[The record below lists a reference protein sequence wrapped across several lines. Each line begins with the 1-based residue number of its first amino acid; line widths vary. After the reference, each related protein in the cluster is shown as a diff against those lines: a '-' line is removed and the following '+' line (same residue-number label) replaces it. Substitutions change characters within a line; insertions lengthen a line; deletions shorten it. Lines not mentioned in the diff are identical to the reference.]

1 METARGRWTAP
12 LTPRPVRSACAKNP
26 VLRSSPPNPSVDA
39 PTSEHQRWF
48 ADQVQPHEA
57 ALRSYVRGA
66 FPAVRDV
73 DDVVQESY
81 LRIWRL
87 RASEPIRCARA
98 FLFTIARN
106 IALKRVTRQ
115 RVSPEMVVGDL
126 AALGIV
132 AEGHDAAE
140 SAARNET
147 FLLLIEALASLPPR
161 CREVTV
167 LRKLKGVPQ
176 KEIAAMLG
184 IAEKTVEE
192 QVARGVRRC
201 EDFLRKRGVTHF
213 LPR

>member
-1 METARGRWTAP
+1 VET
-12 LTPRPVRSACAKNP
+12 
-26 VLRSSPPNPSVDA
+26 PS
-39 PTSEHQRWF
+39 SEHRRWF
-48 ADQVQPHEA
+48 ADEVQPHDA

-81 LRIWRL
+81 LRIWRSS
-87 RASEPIRCARA
+87 ATVPIRCARA

-106 IALKRVTRQ
+106 IALKRVGRQ
-115 RVSPEMVVGDL
+115 RVSPEIVVGDL

-140 SAARNET
+140 TAARNET
-147 FLLLIEALASLPPR
+147 FLLLIEALATLPPR
-161 CREVTV
+161 CREITV

-176 KEIAAMLG
+176 KEIAARFG

-192 QVARGVRRC
+192 QVSRGVKRC
-201 EDFLRKRGVTHF
+201 EDYLRRCGVTHF
-213 LPR
+213 LAR